1 MKGRLFTAMGI
12 CGIIATLIVTSSFV
26 SSSSDLRAPFV
37 VLGILMS
44 IIVMALGEM
53 IVVFEQKNGGN
64 KNVGIYDENHYST
77 VYDMAVIM
85 KAAIKNE
92 WCKNNNIPLI
102 RIPYTKLGNIKFED
116 LFGNEYLVKEGD
128 FSD

>member
-37 VLGILMS
+37 VLGILMR

-64 KNVGIYDENHYST
+64 KNEED
-77 VYDMAVIM
+77 
-85 KAAIKNE
+85 KN
-92 WCKNNNIPLI
+92 
-102 RIPYTKLGNIKFED
+102 
-116 LFGNEYLVKEGD
+116 
-128 FSD
+128 